1 MWEDYS
7 HNQNT
12 WEMYE
17 HEDDSLRELLN
28 DYYGKNL
35 MTDKDERYTK
45 VKKKKKSFV
54 TFYFYFVRSYYFEL
68 LLWYIGWYLSH
79 FYLI

>member
-28 DYYGKNL
+28 DYYSKNL

-54 TFYFYFVRSYYFEL
+54 TLYFYFVRSYYFEL